1 MESRQRLQQRH
12 TQPYSLNSVQYSQPQ
27 PGELRQVG
35 TEVACPR
42 KVVADS
48 RHRPEHLAP
57 PRCTETDGKDG
68 QQPRVDLSVSRQ
80 TPQEDRPDADEE
92 DDNQNGDRPHGN
104 VGVAP

>member
-12 TQPYSLNSVQYSQPQ
+12 TQSDSLNRVKHSQPQ

-35 TEVACPR
+35 PEVACPR

-57 PRCTETDGKDG
+57 SRCTETDGKDR
-68 QQPRVDLSVSRQ
+68 QQPRVDLGVSRQ

-92 DDNQNGDRPHGN
+92 NDDQNGDRPYGN
-104 VGVAP
+104 VRIAP